1 LIDVPATMIPDFNMQ
16 FAVLTNA
23 YDYAFRARL
32 IQQGKHV
39 AYETNSLCSANHN
52 TNKDVSSCVC
62 TQVFVL
68 LSEGYKLHR
77 SSFLS
82 LIMSLIISRNSCQVL
97 TTQLIH

>member
-1 LIDVPATMIPDFNMQ
+1 MIDVPATMIPDFNMQ

-39 AYETNSLCSANHN
+39 AYETNSLCSANHS

-68 LSEGYKLHR
+68 LSEGYKLQ
-77 SSFLS
+77 SVE
-82 LIMSLIISRNSCQVL
+82 VL
-97 TTQLIH
+97 NLLTS

>member
-1 LIDVPATMIPDFNMQ
+1 MIDVPATMIPDFNMQ

-52 TNKDVSSCVC
+52 PNKDVSSVC
-62 TQVFVL
+62 TPVFVL

-97 TTQLIH
+97 TQLIH